1 MSIRK
6 ITVSIAAAA
15 LVGAGAIL
23 TAPAA
28 AQAEPGSCPEGVY
41 ATADGGLTVYGCVDS
56 SRSVPLD
63 GDGYWVAQPGTA
75 VPVYSD
81 TGQVGTA
88 TVTAASIEI
97 TSTADPGVPIW
108 ATIPAG
114 VIICGTA
121 PQPEPEPSTEPTAEP
136 TVDPTAKPTADP
148 TSTPTGDP
156 EPSTAP
162 TADATSPAAQPAED
176 TATSPAPVSGAPTLT
191 PETDAP
197 APATA
202 DTPAGL
208 PATGSG
214 STITAGL
221 LVAGGVAVLGA
232 TAYALA
238 LGLCR
243 AAALPTPTPDDQYA
257 ARRAAEQEDL
267 S

>member
-23 TAPAA
+23 AAPAA

-41 ATADGGLTVYGCVDS
+41 ATADGGLTVYGCVDGA
-56 SRSVPLD
+56 RSVPLD
-63 GDGYWVAQPGTA
+63 GGGYWVAQPGTA

-88 TVTAASIEI
+88 TVTASSVEI
-97 TSTADPGVPIW
+97 TSDAGADVPIW

-114 VIICGTA
+114 VIVCGTA
-121 PQPEPEPSTEPTAEP
+121 PEPTVGPELSVEPTSGPTAEP
-136 TVDPTAKPTADP
+136 SVDPTTEPSEEPTSEP
-148 TSTPTGDP
+148 TSTGPAT
-156 EPSTAP
+156 P
-162 TADATSPAAQPAED
+162 TAAGD
-176 TATSPAPVSGAPTLT
+176 TTEPAPVSETPTPT

-221 LVAGGVAVLGA
+221 LVAGGVAALGA

-238 LGLCR
+238 R
-243 AAALPTPTPDDQYA
+243 ASRRADDWLDDVAWTNDLDYQ
-257 ARRAAEQEDL
+257 ARRGIDEEAGQ
-267 S
+267 